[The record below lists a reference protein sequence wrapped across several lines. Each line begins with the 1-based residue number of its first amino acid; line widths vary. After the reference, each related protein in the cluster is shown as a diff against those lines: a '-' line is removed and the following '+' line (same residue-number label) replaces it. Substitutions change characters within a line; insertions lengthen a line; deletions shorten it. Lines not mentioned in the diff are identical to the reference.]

1 MTAQARSD
9 HPVVKRWF
17 DRFRLAETDSNVEH
31 FQKEAINRRCTIIC
45 NNVCYFNNGTIET
58 SFCGESADLIKNCLS
73 EWQEFAKLRHQEL
86 KLHAKKWATEK
97 VMAKNLKDLVNT
109 DNLLLITKSKI
120 MYLFHLAAARL

>member
-58 SFCGESADLIKNCLS
+58 SFCGESADLIKNCLFGMARIRKTAPS
-73 EWQEFAKLRHQEL
+73 GTQIACRKVGNGKSHGEKLEGFSKHRQS
-86 KLHAKKWATEK
+86 ATDYK
-97 VMAKNLKDLVNT
+97 IKNHVLV
-109 DNLLLITKSKI
+109 S
-120 MYLFHLAAARL
+120 FSCS